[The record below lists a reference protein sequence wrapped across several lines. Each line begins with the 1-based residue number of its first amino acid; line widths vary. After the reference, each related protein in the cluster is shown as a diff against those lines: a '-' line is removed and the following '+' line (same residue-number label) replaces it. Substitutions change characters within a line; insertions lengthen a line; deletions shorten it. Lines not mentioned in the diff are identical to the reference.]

1 MYIIIAAIGK
11 NNELGKNNDLIWH
24 LPGDLRFF
32 KETTMNKTLLMGKN
46 TFDSLPKVLPGRKH
60 IVLSF
65 EDFNCDSDMV
75 EIYTNKDEMMKKY
88 DQSNEEIFISGG
100 ASMYK
105 MFLPVCDKM
114 YLTHINAEEKNADV
128 YFPEFSEF
136 DWQTKV
142 VHEGEDNGISY
153 KMVEYTRKK

>member
-1 MYIIIAAIGK
+1 MAKARAGV
-11 NNELGKNNDLIWH
+11 EPS
-24 LPGDLRFF
+24 PGSAML
-32 KETTMNKTLLMGKN
+32 
-46 TFDSLPKVLPGRKH
+46 
-60 IVLSF
+60 
-65 EDFNCDSDMV
+65 
-75 EIYTNKDEMMKKY
+75 
-88 DQSNEEIFISGG
+88 

-105 MFLPVCDKM
+105 MFLPICEKM
-114 YLTHINAEEKNADV
+114 YLTHINAEENAADV